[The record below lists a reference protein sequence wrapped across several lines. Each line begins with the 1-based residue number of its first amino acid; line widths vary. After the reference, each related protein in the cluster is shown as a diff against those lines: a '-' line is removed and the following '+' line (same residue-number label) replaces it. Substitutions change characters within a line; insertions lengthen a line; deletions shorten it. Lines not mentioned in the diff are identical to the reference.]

1 MTRRLARFSS
11 PTRMLLA
18 GALGGSLLVGPVQA
32 VAASGTATAGSNQ
45 TATAQSVAPSAALR
59 SAPADPRQA
68 CAAGWNIAPKTSSPM
83 TAATIRGVR
92 TGRHACFDRLV
103 IDIKGTRQTAGY
115 QVDYVGQVTQDG
127 SGRVVPLRGAAKLM
141 VVVRAPSYD
150 SRGHSTYRP
159 RNLTEV
165 VNTAAH
171 RTFRQVAW
179 AGSFEGQ
186 TTFGIGLRAKLPY
199 RVFTLRTGTNQ
210 MLIIDVAHSAS

>member
-1 MTRRLARFSS
+1 MTRRPIRLSSSTRALA
-11 PTRMLLA
+11 A
-18 GALGGSLLVGPVQA
+18 GVLGASLVVGPVQGVA
-32 VAASGTATAGSNQ
+32 GAGTFPAAAPTQPVAASSTSLPATPAGASE
-45 TATAQSVAPSAALR
+45 TCPS
-59 SAPADPRQA
+59 
-68 CAAGWNIAPKTSSPM
+68 GWTVAPKTSSPM

-103 IDIKGTRQTAGY
+103 IDIKGSRQTAGY
-115 QVDYVGQVTQDG
+115 HVDYVGQVTQDG

-150 SRGHSTYRP
+150 QRGRSTYRP
-159 RNLTEV
+159 RNLSEV
-165 VNTAAH
+165 VDTSAH

-210 MLIIDVAHSAS
+210 MLIIDVAHNVS